1 MVHPIIVGYPGEP
14 GILNQ
19 LYVEPRF
26 LSLGE
31 IGAYQLA
38 CTHSRCSPS
47 KGGNSLQ
54 GPSNSH
60 NARFRMP
67 YRLRPTQKWSTTV
80 THTGGNIE
88 FLFLSFFL
96 SFFPTLQCY
105 ASWTF
110 NVIGL
115 ELHSTGYLHCN
126 LILWVSLNAIGLE
139 WHIYISLSIY
149 VLQGLSHCTAGGIH
163 LAVSEAGGSRSDCQP
178 VKILVFASPVKI

>member
-1 MVHPIIVGYPGEP
+1 MKVRFNFRVSRVHAVFSNCSYCSAMNLHSILNHQKGGLNHPRAGLVLGWVTFLALDFLCTLPPMVHPITVGYPGEP

-67 YRLRPTQKWSTTV
+67 YRLRPTQK
-80 THTGGNIE
+80 
-88 FLFLSFFL
+88 
-96 SFFPTLQCY
+96 
-105 ASWTF
+105 
-110 NVIGL
+110 
-115 ELHSTGYLHCN
+115 
-126 LILWVSLNAIGLE
+126 
-139 WHIYISLSIY
+139 
-149 VLQGLSHCTAGGIH
+149 
-163 LAVSEAGGSRSDCQP
+163 
-178 VKILVFASPVKI
+178 